1 MQLGLLPGVSIKF
14 SGFDAVSQW
23 IVFMK
28 IIQINALVLS
38 HGVLEGIQLIDVDI
52 AWFAGIEPH
61 NVVLHFCIFD
71 HVVVVGLVC
80 WLPIPPLDLVVLLN
94 CCSLVLNHPMVCPS
108 NDKESTPIID
118 VLKHLPR
125 TIQDV
130 VFNFLGEVGCPDM
143 HSKSIPE
150 YVVVHQP
157 GACEVVDHYFFSS
170 TVYLK
175 Y

>member
-1 MQLGLLPGVSIKF
+1 MQLGLLLSVSIQF
-14 SGFDAVSQW
+14 SDFDAVSQW
-23 IVFMK
+23 MVFMK

-61 NVVLHFCIFD
+61 NAVLHFCIFN

-94 CCSLVLNHPMVCPS
+94 CCSLVSNYPTLCPS
-108 NDKESTPIID
+108 NDGESTLIID

-130 VFNFLGEVGCPDM
+130 VFNFTG
-143 HSKSIPE
+143 
-150 YVVVHQP
+150 
-157 GACEVVDHYFFSS
+157 
-170 TVYLK
+170 
-175 Y
+175 